1 VAQEVEHQPSKHE
14 ALSSNSSAIQ
24 KKEENITKAAQNLYE
39 DNLWNDAKQ
48 GLDKGNAVPDSSFQ

>member
-24 KKEENITKAAQNLYE
+24 KKTTYGMMQSKVWIKEMQCQIVHSSSQIYLTSYVEE
-39 DNLWNDAKQ
+39 
-48 GLDKGNAVPDSSFQ
+48 